1 MKLLIITAVAG
12 TFLSVSGAQAQTAAQ
27 YGIVRETQEIASS
40 SLDTLQ
46 KLTKA
51 NSKAMG
57 FKSADEAAKSKL
69 GDGLAVFVIGL
80 DDLRKYTPSTDP
92 NKLLVAA
99 DQVIYPVMV
108 NDQLRSSV
116 TVEKTREKW
125 EATSFGGSN
134 LIKAII
140 GARSAVVAAGA
151 PADNLFVA
159 QVPGLNTYLIGFR
172 TGDKLMLAPIMDD
185 TSLKFSAGKVQPG
198 EKVLA
203 ALVPVA
209 QRYNG
214 LPL

>member
-1 MKLLIITAVAG
+1 MKLLIIAAVAG
-12 TFLSVSGAQAQTAAQ
+12 AFLSASGAQAQTAAQ
-27 YGIVRETQEIASS
+27 YGIMRETQEIASR

-46 KLTKA
+46 KLTRA
-51 NSKAMG
+51 NFKAMG
-57 FKSADEAAKSKL
+57 FESPDEVAKSKL

-80 DDLRKYTPSTDP
+80 DDLRKYTPGTDP

-108 NDQLRSSV
+108 NDQPRSSV
-116 TVEKTREKW
+116 TVEKMREKW

-159 QVPGLNTYLIGFR
+159 RVPGLNIYLIGFR

-185 TSLKFSAGKVQPG
+185 ANLKFSAGKAEPG
-198 EKVLA
+198 EEVLA
-203 ALVPVA
+203 ALAPVA

>member
-12 TFLSVSGAQAQTAAQ
+12 IFLNASGAQAQTTTQ
-27 YGIVRETQEIASS
+27 YGIMRETQEIAIR

-57 FKSADEAAKSKL
+57 FKSADEAAKSKI

-80 DDLRKYTPSTDP
+80 DDLRKYTPGTDP

-108 NDQLRSSV
+108 NDQPRSFV

-140 GARSAVVAAGA
+140 DARSAVVAAGA

-159 QVPGLNTYLIGFR
+159 RVPGLNRYLIGFR

-185 TSLKFSAGKVQPG
+185 ASLKFSAGKAQPG
-198 EKVLA
+198 EEVLA
-203 ALVPVA
+203 ALVPAA

>member
-12 TFLSVSGAQAQTAAQ
+12 TFLSASGAQAQTAAQ
-27 YGIVRETQEIASS
+27 YGIVRETQEIANS

-46 KLTKA
+46 KLSKA
-51 NSKAMG
+51 KPKAMG
-57 FKSADEAAKSKL
+57 FESADEAAKSKL

-80 DDLRKYTPSTDP
+80 DDLRKYTPGTDP
-92 NKLLVAA
+92 NTLLVAA
-99 DQVIYPVMV
+99 DEVIYPVMV
-108 NDQLRSSV
+108 NDQPRSLI
-116 TVEKTREKW
+116 TVEKTHEKW

-140 GARSAVVAAGA
+140 DARSAVVAAGA

-159 QVPGLNTYLIGFR
+159 SVPGLNTYMIGFR
-172 TGDKLMLAPIMDD
+172 TRDKLMLAPIIDD
-185 TSLKFSAGKVQPG
+185 ASLKFSAGKAQPG
-198 EKVLA
+198 EEVLA

>member
-12 TFLSVSGAQAQTAAQ
+12 TFLSPSGAQAQTPAQ
-27 YGIVRETQEIASS
+27 YGIMRETQEIASS

-51 NSKAMG
+51 NFKAMG
-57 FKSADEAAKSKL
+57 FESADEAAKSKL

-80 DDLRKYTPSTDP
+80 DDLRKYTPGTDP
-92 NKLLVAA
+92 NRLLVAA

-108 NDQLRSSV
+108 NDQPRLSV

-134 LIKAII
+134 LIRAII
-140 GARSAVVAAGA
+140 GARAAVVAAGA

-159 QVPGLNTYLIGFR
+159 RVPALNTYLIGFR

-185 TSLKFSAGKVQPG
+185 ASLKFSAGKAQPG
-198 EKVLA
+198 EEVLA

>member
-12 TFLSVSGAQAQTAAQ
+12 TFLSASGAQAQTAAQ

-46 KLTKA
+46 KLAKA
-51 NSKAMG
+51 NSEAIG
-57 FKSADEAAKSKL
+57 FESADEAAKSKL

-80 DDLRKYTPSTDP
+80 DDLCRYTPRSDP

-108 NDQLRSSV
+108 NGQPRSSV
-116 TVEKTREKW
+116 TVEKTRGKW

-151 PADNLFVA
+151 PANNLFVA
-159 QVPGLNTYLIGFR
+159 WVPGLNTYMIGFR
-172 TGDKLMLAPIMDD
+172 TRDKLMLAPIMDD
-185 TSLKFSAGKVQPG
+185 ASLEFSAGKAQPG